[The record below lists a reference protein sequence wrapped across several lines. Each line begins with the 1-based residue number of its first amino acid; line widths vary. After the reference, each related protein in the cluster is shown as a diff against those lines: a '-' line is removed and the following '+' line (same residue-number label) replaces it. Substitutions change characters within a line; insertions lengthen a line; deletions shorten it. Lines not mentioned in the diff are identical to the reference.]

1 MFLVKNYLALFL
13 TRTLAPT
20 VGSGKTRSQLHQI
33 SIRNATTK
41 NRNESRKKAEEDLRL
56 LREETLKE
64 REILRKETE
73 DTHHRLEEA
82 LRHQEQLKKLN
93 ENMQ

>member
-1 MFLVKNYLALFL
+1 LFLVKNYLALFL

-20 VGSGKTRSQLHQI
+20 VGSSKTRSQLHQI
-33 SIRNATTK
+33 SI
-41 NRNESRKKAEEDLRL
+41 
-56 LREETLKE
+56 TLKE